1 MCPLDVKRPSCEGF
15 QPARVGE
22 TSAVVADL
30 EERERWLENQNSLRG
45 LRVRE
50 LLTSTEA
57 IDIDG
62 ATASIQY
69 PLRWHHLAVVM
80 WYPERSGAGD
90 ELSRLQ
96 RFLRELAQAAN
107 AGAAPLFVAAD
118 QTSGWAWLPYR
129 SAAPHAVETVR
140 HFAWGRPNSPR
151 LAIGAALP
159 GVQGFRRSHRQAEAA
174 RGVAIAGGQRVPTLI
189 SATDPRLSAAAGLKP
204 LRPPISTNSSSNGT
218 GRSARLSPAT
228 GPQMRWL
235 P

>member
-15 QPARVGE
+15 QPARVRE

-80 WYPERSGAGD
+80 WYPERSGARRGTLTASTAFCENSFKRRTPARPHYLWPRIKPAD
-90 ELSRLQ
+90 GHGCPIGRRLPM
-96 RFLRELAQAAN
+96 RLR
-107 AGAAPLFVAAD
+107 
-118 QTSGWAWLPYR
+118 R
-129 SAAPHAVETVR
+129 SATSPGGGPH
-140 HFAWGRPNSPR
+140 SPS

-159 GVQGFRRSHRQAEAA
+159 GVRGFGRSHRQAEAA
-174 RGVAIAGGQRVPTLI
+174 RGVAIAAGSVCPPLYPRRTPVCRRLRC
-189 SATDPRLSAAAGLKP
+189 SAVT
-204 LRPPISTNSSSNGT
+204 STTRGSG
-218 GRSARLSPAT
+218 
-228 GPQMRWL
+228 
-235 P
+235 